1 MAIIYRKGVWGRE
14 DRKAPEAGAGLRG
27 RGEVGKGDGGEAGG
41 RLKRGR
47 DLRSAR
53 RGKINKFYLNK

>member
-1 MAIIYRKGVWGRE
+1 MGKRGIEKHRR
-14 DRKAPEAGAGLRG
+14 RGAGLRG